1 MKGTIVD
8 CLPKVSMRSDCTL
21 GQLCLGHV
29 GEVREVVVTWGAEMG
44 GTKTEE
50 HSNGAAVVA
59 LVLEKVSPVLA
70 WG

>member
-1 MKGTIVD
+1 
-8 CLPKVSMRSDCTL
+8 MRSDWTL
-21 GQLCLGHV
+21 GQLCLRHV
-29 GEVREVVVTWGAEMG
+29 GEVREVVVTWGHSAEMG